1 MSFFS
6 EIKRDV
12 GITDF
17 EILSGFSYVNF
28 CGKTLYVEGIVKIE
42 KISFEQII
50 IRAKTATLEIVGQ
63 LKVDY
68 ITERSIVISGVIDNV
83 STRSIK

>member
-6 EIKRDV
+6 EIKKDV

-17 EILSGFSYVNF
+17 EILNGFSYVNF

-42 KISFEQII
+42 KISDVQII
-50 IRAKTATLEIVGQ
+50 VRAKTASLEIVGQ
-63 LKVDY
+63 LKVDD
-68 ITERSIVISGVIDNV
+68 ITERSIVISGRIDNV
-83 STRSIK
+83 STRRLK